1 MGERDSINLEL
12 LTLLNFILRRWWLIA
27 IPAAITLLWSLPA
40 IPDAISPPETYG
52 ASIRFTA
59 AAPPDAANATAV
71 PENSTSGT
79 YEDTAYVPWLASE
92 YVVVNM
98 PQWVTSSNFANEV
111 SATLLSDHNL
121 DISADDLRPAFAADS
136 ARSIF
141 VVYFGWGNEAE
152 LEKIAAATITVLQT
166 RNQQYF
172 PQFAYAPAQI
182 VPLDEI
188 DVVRTVPPMTARL
201 NPFIRMVIGLA
212 AGLGLAALAEYL
224 DDSVREKAD
233 LEKLGLE
240 VLGSIP
246 RT

>member
-1 MGERDSINLEL
+1 MEL
-12 LTLLNFILRRWWLIA
+12 LTLWNFVLRRWWLIA

-52 ASIRFTA
+52 ATMRFTA
-59 AAPPDAANATAV
+59 AAPPDETNAAAV
-71 PENSTSGT
+71 PANSTSGT

-98 PQWVTSSNFANEV
+98 PQWVTSSSFTREV
-111 SATLLSDHNL
+111 SATLQSEYNL
-121 DISADDLRPAFAADS
+121 DISTDDLRPAFAADS

-141 VVYFGWGNEAE
+141 VVYFGWDNEAE

-172 PQFAYAPAQI
+172 PQFAYEPAQI

-188 DVVRTVPPMTARL
+188 DVVRTVPPLTTRL
-201 NPFIRMVIGLA
+201 NPFIRIVIGLA
-212 AGLGLAALAEYL
+212 AGLGLAVLAEYL
-224 DDSVREKAD
+224 DDSVRDKAD
-233 LEKLGLE
+233 LEKIGLE
-240 VLGSIP
+240 MLGVIP

>member
-1 MGERDSINLEL
+1 MEL
-12 LTLLNFILRRWWLIA
+12 LTLWKFVRRRWWLIA
-27 IPAAITLLWSLPA
+27 IPAAIALLWSLPA

-52 ASIRFTA
+52 ATIRFTA

-111 SATLLSDHNL
+111 SDALKNDFNL

-141 VVYFGWGNEAE
+141 VVYFGWDNKAE
-152 LEKIAAATITVLQT
+152 LEKIAAATISVLQT
-166 RNQQYF
+166 RNQHYF

-188 DVVRTVPPMTARL
+188 DVVRTVPPMTTRL
-201 NPFIRMVIGLA
+201 NPVIRILIGLA

-224 DDSVREKAD
+224 DDSVREKAE
-233 LEKLGLE
+233 LEQIGLE
-240 VLGSIP
+240 VLGVIP

>member
-1 MGERDSINLEL
+1 MEL

-27 IPAAITLLWSLPA
+27 IPAAIALLWSLPA
-40 IPDAISPPETYG
+40 IPNAISPPETYG

-59 AAPPDAANATAV
+59 AAPPDATAV

-98 PQWVTSSNFANEV
+98 PQWVTSSNFAREV
-111 SATLLSDHNL
+111 SVTLQTDYHL

-141 VVYFGWGNEAE
+141 VVYFGWNNEAE
-152 LEKIAAATITVLQT
+152 LEKIAAATISVLQT

-188 DVVRTVPPMTARL
+188 DVVRTVPPMTTRL
-201 NPFIRMVIGLA
+201 NPFIRIAIGLA

-233 LEKLGLE
+233 LEKLGVE
-240 VLGSIP
+240 VLGVIP

>member
-1 MGERDSINLEL
+1 MEL
-12 LTLLNFILRRWWLIA
+12 MTLWNFILRRWWLIV
-27 IPAAITLLWSLPA
+27 IPAAIALLWSLPA

-52 ASIRFTA
+52 ASMRFTA
-59 AAPPDAANATAV
+59 AAAPIEPAV
-71 PENSTSGT
+71 PPENSTSGT
-79 YEDTAYVPWLASE
+79 YEDTSYVPWLASE

-98 PQWVTSSNFANEV
+98 PQWVTSSNFAHEV
-111 SATLLSDHNL
+111 SAVLENDYALQ
-121 DISADDLRPAFAADS
+121 ISVDDLRPAFAADS

-141 VVYFGWGNEAE
+141 VVYFGWDDQVE
-152 LEKIAAATITVLQT
+152 LEKIAAATVTVLQT

-188 DVVRTVPPMTARL
+188 DVVRTVPPLTSRL
-201 NPFIRMVIGLA
+201 NPFIRIVIGLV

-233 LEKLGLE
+233 IEKIGVE
-240 VLGSIP
+240 VLGVIP

>member
-12 LTLLNFILRRWWLIA
+12 LTLWNFVLRRWWLIA

-59 AAPPDAANATAV
+59 AAPPDETNA

-98 PQWVTSSNFANEV
+98 PQWVTSSNFAREV
-111 SATLLSDHNL
+111 SATLQTDYNL
-121 DISADDLRPAFAADS
+121 EISANDLRPAFAADS

-141 VVYFGWGNEAE
+141 VVYFGWDNEAE
-152 LEKIAAATITVLQT
+152 LEKIAAATISVLQS

-188 DVVRTVPPMTARL
+188 DVVRTVPPMTTRL

-224 DDSVREKAD
+224 DASVREKTD
-233 LEKLGLE
+233 LEKIGLE
-240 VLGSIP
+240 ILGVIP